1 MPTKENTVKK
11 KKVPLSPWLSK
22 IDAPFHVDV
31 QMKADGSFFCTVF
44 GVSKINTFTQ
54 TEMSF
59 SYKEGEVSFLGES
72 LFCRTFLN
80 KAVQIEGKVKE
91 IVFKKGQQK

>member
-1 MPTKENTVKK
+1 MPTKENAIKK
-11 KKVPLSPWLSK
+11 KKVIPSPWLSK

-44 GVSKINTFTQ
+44 GVFKINTFTQ

-59 SYKEGEVSFLGES
+59 SYKGGEVSFLGDS

-80 KAVQIEGKVKE
+80 KAVHIEGEVKE
-91 IVFKKGQQK
+91 IALKKGQQK